1 MKQQSNL
8 LKQFQIWM
16 EQKGYK
22 KQTQSNHPSTIADYT
37 SSLLR
42 ICSWH
47 DMTPEQI
54 AESISTILP
63 QYTYGG
69 EHSARGKMKSRAVR
83 CSISAFHK
91 FLLET
96 QVA

>member
-8 LKQFQIWM
+8 LKQFQVWM

-22 KQTQSNHPSTIADYT
+22 KTTQSNLPSTISDYK
-37 SSLLR
+37 SCLLR
-42 ICSWH
+42 ICAWESK
-47 DMTPEQI
+47 TPEQV

-63 QYTYGG
+63 QYTIG
-69 EHSARGKMKSRAVR
+69 EHSARGRMKSRAVR
-83 CSISAFHK
+83 SSIRAFSK
-91 FLLET
+91 FLIET

>member
-8 LKQFQIWM
+8 LKQFQVWM

-22 KQTQSNHPSTIADYT
+22 KTTQSNLPSTISDYK
-37 SSLLR
+37 SSFLR
-42 ICSWH
+42 ICSWESK
-47 DMTPEQI
+47 TPEQV

-63 QYTYGG
+63 QYTIG
-69 EHSARGKMKSRAVR
+69 EHSARGRMKSRAVR
-83 CSISAFHK
+83 CSIRAFHK
-91 FLLET
+91 FLIET